1 MAKSIDILIAVP
13 QADAK
18 RYFKNLR
25 EQQDFNVR
33 MATTLKDALND
44 LADKDSPTD
53 VFVLSQAFPNT
64 TPLIHELRQS
74 YPRLL
79 IVLVDEEADFAIPG
93 QADDISTEP
102 FKNDDL
108 AKRIQRL
115 MSDRQLETLRAD
127 SLPAVR
133 TFAKKMRN
141 ASGEIGKLQAAAAA
155 CLEMNYD
162 YVAMYKEES
171 NDPVRVKLKAQD
183 GPRAINSIAPDTGTD
198 ADIMGW
204 VCKTGQ
210 SRIAGPED
218 DPNHPLV
225 KRGRLGAVVCVPIN
239 ISGVRY
245 GVIVACRDMPNSVTQ
260 ENVLMLELVSAQL
273 AAALSKENIR

>member
-1 MAKSIDILIAVP
+1 MAKKIDILTAVP
-13 QADAK
+13 QQDAK
-18 RYFKNLR
+18 RYFKHLR
-25 EQQDFNVR
+25 EQQDFQVR
-33 MATTLKDALND
+33 MATTLDDAMND
-44 LADKDSPTD
+44 LSDKDNQTD
-53 VFVLSQAFPNT
+53 VFVLSQAFGST
-64 TPLIHELRQS
+64 HGLIHELRHT

-79 IVLVDEEADFAIPG
+79 IVLVDEDADFAIPG

-108 AKRIQRL
+108 AKRILRL

-141 ASGEIGKLQAAAAA
+141 ATGELGKLQAASAA

-162 YVAMYKEES
+162 YVAMYKQTSE
-171 NDPVRVKLKAQD
+171 NPMQVDLKAQD
-183 GPRAINSIAPDTGTD
+183 GPRTISSIAPKTGN
-198 ADIMGW
+198 ADDLMGW
-204 VCKTGQ
+204 VCQTGQ
-210 SRIAGPED
+210 SRIAGPSD
-218 DPNHPLV
+218 KPNHPLV
-225 KRGRLGAVVCVPIN
+225 ARGRLGAVVCVPIN

-245 GVIVACRDMPNSVTQ
+245 GVIVACRDMPNSITQ

-273 AAALSKENIR
+273 AAALSKENLR